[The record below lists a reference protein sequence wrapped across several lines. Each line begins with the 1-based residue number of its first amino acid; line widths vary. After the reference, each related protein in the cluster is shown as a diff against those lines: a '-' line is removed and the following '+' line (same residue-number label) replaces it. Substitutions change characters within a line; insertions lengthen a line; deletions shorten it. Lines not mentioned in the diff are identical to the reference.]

1 MKASTQTWSRRMAVM
16 EPPEMRPTVGIP
28 PWPMSCWAS
37 FALAA
42 PPTQL
47 NTDATGTST
56 VPVT

>member
-1 MKASTQTWSRRMAVM
+1 MAVM